1 MPSNLALPDLYM
13 GHADKKSRL
22 DAKGSSINKI
32 YIMPKAV
39 VRDPVVGS
47 RKRKQA
53 GTGPWKKLLQLK
65 KKWRASKK
73 KTSSRRSKT
82 KTK

>member
-1 MPSNLALPDLYM
+1 MPSYLALPDLFI
-13 GHADKKSRL
+13 GHADKKSRV
-22 DAKGSSINKI
+22 DSKGSSINKVNFI
-32 YIMPKAV
+32 SQAV
-39 VRDPVVGS
+39 VRDPVWGT

-65 KKWRASKK
+65 KKKRASKK
-73 KTSSRRSKT
+73 KTSSRRSKA

>member
-1 MPSNLALPDLYM
+1 MPSDLALPDLYM

-32 YIMPKAV
+32 YIMPKAL

-65 KKWRASKK
+65 ASKK
-73 KTSSRRSKT
+73 KTSSRRSKK